1 MSLLKVAILFNNNSL
16 KNSSSCQIQYNV
28 AFLGRKQPI
37 LNFLT
42 SKHVGT
48 PMSSREK
55 IAMIWGICSK
65 LKLCV
70 YAYVNCNI
78 NVDCKAA
85 FCLKFFSVLYLAPL
99 WHVCLKRHFEK
110 LVLKSMWNDPEYI
123 LMLKI

>member
-55 IAMIWGICSK
+55 IAMI
-65 LKLCV
+65 
-70 YAYVNCNI
+70 
-78 NVDCKAA
+78 
-85 FCLKFFSVLYLAPL
+85 
-99 WHVCLKRHFEK
+99 
-110 LVLKSMWNDPEYI
+110 
-123 LMLKI
+123 